1 MWELALADPHLVRL
15 ADWLAHTE
23 GEEHYSR
30 WQLERAY
37 LEEPWMCD
45 LEVIT
50 VVHPS
55 YWTVPFVQIWS
66 NKEGPHAK
74 CGFAQRGTSGHV
86 CLINCVSFYPLLI
99 SNVVGLISVRSV
111 QFQVVLI

>member
-23 GEEHYSR
+23 GGEHYSR

-55 YWTVPFVQIWS
+55 YWTVPFVRIWS
-66 NKEGPHAK
+66 NKEGPHAT
-74 CGFAQRGTSGHV
+74 CGFAKRGASEHV
-86 CLINCVSFYPLLI
+86 CLINIFCIHLSFADLTCFWTDLI
-99 SNVVGLISVRSV
+99 ILN
-111 QFQVVLI
+111 